1 MHTGQRSDIELA
13 IQEKMSG
20 LLQDKGISIE
30 AVLFKSIQ
38 LPRNLA
44 RAIEEKLQAEQKA
57 LRMVFV
63 LREASSEAEKKRID
77 AAGVRDAQNIIS
89 EGLTPQILQYK
100 SIEAFMELS
109 KSPNTKIIVSD
120 GDMPNLMLAVGA
132 DGKSGV
138 STGN

>member
-1 MHTGQRSDIELA
+1 
-13 IQEKMSG
+13 
-20 LLQDKGISIE
+20 
-30 AVLFKSIQ
+30 
-38 LPRNLA
+38 
-44 RAIEEKLQAEQKA
+44 
-57 LRMVFV
+57 
-63 LREASSEAEKKRID
+63 
-77 AAGVRDAQNIIS
+77 
-89 EGLTPQILQYK
+89 LQYK

>member
-1 MHTGQRSDIELA
+1 
-13 IQEKMSG
+13 
-20 LLQDKGISIE
+20 
-30 AVLFKSIQ
+30 
-38 LPRNLA
+38 
-44 RAIEEKLQAEQKA
+44 
-57 LRMVFV
+57 MVFV

-132 DGKSGV
+132 DGESGV